1 MNANPPKRRYHLVCW
16 LALIRLLRNPGS
28 GTAEVSSLWPRR
40 PNARRASAD
49 PFTSAAFF
57 RFSLA
62 FHVAWLLAVIAP
74 SQLLAADVPEA
85 AADAWPMFR
94 GCAAGT
100 GRSAATIS
108 LPLEERWH
116 RTFEKTA
123 FEATPVVAA
132 GTIYVGDLDGTFH
145 ALAVETG
152 TTRWTFASKAGF
164 SASAAA
170 STDPAL
176 PLVVVGDADGVVHA
190 LDTASGALRWEYET
204 EGEISGGPT
213 LVHDADAARVFVG
226 SQDASLACL
235 DLATGRLIWKHS
247 IADQIRCSPT
257 VADGVV
263 FLAGCDGK
271 LHVIDAATGT
281 ERSAVP
287 IGGPTGT
294 TPAAHESRV
303 YFGTEGGGF
312 FAIDV
317 AAAKVVWQ
325 FMPAANAQAYRSSAA
340 IADGLAI
347 VGSRGRAVEAFA
359 VADGARAWRQPMRG
373 RVDGSPVVA
382 HLAGS
387 KDLIALVGDAAGR
400 LTALDAAT
408 GKPAWEFDA
417 GGGFVAS
424 PAVAAG
430 HVVTASD
437 DGTIWCF
444 RSASK

>member
-1 MNANPPKRRYHLVCW
+1 MTAILKKHRRHPGGS
-16 LALIRLLRNPGS
+16 LRFCI
-28 GTAEVSSLWPRR
+28 AC
-40 PNARRASAD
+40 
-49 PFTSAAFF
+49 
-57 RFSLA
+57 
-62 FHVAWLLAVIAP
+62 LLAVSVSSP
-74 SQLLAADVPEA
+74 LVAADVPEA
-85 AADAWPMFR
+85 AAESWPMFR

-100 GRSAATIS
+100 GRSAAALS
-108 LPLEERWH
+108 LPLVERWH

-123 FEATPVVAA
+123 FEATPVVVA

-145 ALAVETG
+145 ALALETG
-152 TTRWTFASKAGF
+152 ATRWTFTSEAGF
-164 SASAAA
+164 PASAAA

-176 PLVVVGDADGVVHA
+176 PLVVVGDADGVVRA
-190 LDTASGALRWEYET
+190 LDAANGAQRWQYKT

-213 LVHDADAARVFVG
+213 LIHAADGGRVFVG
-226 SQDASLACL
+226 SQDASLSCL

-257 VADGVV
+257 VADGAIL
-263 FLAGCDGK
+263 LAGCDGK
-271 LHVIDAATGT
+271 LHVIDTATGT
-281 ERSAVP
+281 ERTAVP
-287 IGGPTGT
+287 IGGPTGS
-294 TPAAHESRV
+294 TPAAHASRV
-303 YFGTEGGGF
+303 YFGSEGGGF

-317 AAAKVVWQ
+317 AAAKVAWQ

-382 HLAGS
+382 HRAG
-387 KDLIALVGDAAGR
+387 DGGLIALVGDAAGR
-400 LTALDAAT
+400 LAALDAAT
-408 GKPAWEFDA
+408 GKPVWEFDA
-417 GGGFVAS
+417 GGGFAAS

-430 HVVTASD
+430 HVVAASD

>member
-1 MNANPPKRRYHLVCW
+1 MTVILEMHRGDTVGLLPCFIACLLLL
-16 LALIRLLRNPGS
+16 LASSPLMS
-28 GTAEVSSLWPRR
+28 AEVPE
-40 PNARRASAD
+40 
-49 PFTSAAFF
+49 SAA
-57 RFSLA
+57 
-62 FHVAWLLAVIAP
+62 
-74 SQLLAADVPEA
+74 E
-85 AADAWPMFR
+85 AWPMFR

-100 GRSAATIS
+100 GRSAAALH

-123 FEATPVVAA
+123 FEATPVIVA
-132 GTIYVGDLDGTFH
+132 GTIYVGDLDGSFH
-145 ALAVETG
+145 ALAIETG
-152 TTRWTFASKAGF
+152 ATRWTFTSEAGF
-164 SASAAA
+164 PASAAA

-190 LDTASGALRWEYET
+190 LDAASGAQRWEYKT

-213 LVHDADAARVFVG
+213 LVHAAEGGRVFVG
-226 SQDASLACL
+226 SQDASLSCL
-235 DLATGRLIWKHS
+235 ELATGRLIWKHS

-257 VADGVV
+257 VADGNV

-271 LHVIDAATGT
+271 LHVIDTATGT
-281 ERSAVP
+281 ERTAVP

-317 AAAKVVWQ
+317 TAAKVVWQ

-340 IADGLAI
+340 IADELAI

-359 VADGARAWRQPMRG
+359 VSDGKRTWRQPMRG

-382 HLAGS
+382 QLAGGEG
-387 KDLIALVGDAAGR
+387 LVALVGDAAGR
-400 LTALDAAT
+400 LAALDAAT
-408 GKPAWEFDA
+408 GKPVWEFDA

-424 PAVAAG
+424 PAIAAG
-430 HVVTASD
+430 NVVMASE

>member
-1 MNANPPKRRYHLVCW
+1 MTITPKQRRCQPRGLSGCCIAYL
-16 LALIRLLRNPGS
+16 LALI
-28 GTAEVSSLWPRR
+28 ASSPL
-40 PNARRASAD
+40 
-49 PFTSAAFF
+49 
-57 RFSLA
+57 
-62 FHVAWLLAVIAP
+62 V
-74 SQLLAADVPEA
+74 AADVPGAPAES
-85 AADAWPMFR
+85 WPMFR

-100 GRSAATIS
+100 GRSAATLH

-116 RTFEKTA
+116 RRFEKNA
-123 FEATPVVAA
+123 FEATPVIVD
-132 GTIYVGDLDGTFH
+132 GTIYMGDLDGTFH
-145 ALAVETG
+145 ALALETG
-152 TTRWTFASKAGF
+152 ATRWTFASEAGF
-164 SASAAA
+164 PASAAA

-176 PLVVVGDADGVVHA
+176 PLIVVGDADGVIRA
-190 LDTASGALRWEYET
+190 LDAASGVQRWEYKT

-213 LVHDADAARVFVG
+213 LIHAAEGGRVFVG
-226 SQDASLACL
+226 SQDASLSCL

-257 VADGVV
+257 VADGNV

-271 LHVIDAATGT
+271 LHVIDTATGT
-281 ERSAVP
+281 ERNAVP

-325 FMPAANAQAYRSSAA
+325 FMPAVNAQAYRSSAA

-359 VADGARAWRQPMRG
+359 IADGKRAWRQPMRG

-382 HLAGS
+382 HRAGG
-387 KDLIALVGDAAGR
+387 AGLVAIIGDAAGR
-400 LTALDAAT
+400 LAALDAGT

-424 PAVAAG
+424 PAIAAG
-430 HVVTASD
+430 HVVAAAE
-437 DGTIWCF
+437 DGTVWCF
-444 RSASK
+444 RSSQE

>member
-1 MNANPPKRRYHLVCW
+1 MTSTLRKRRRH
-16 LALIRLLRNPGS
+16 
-28 GTAEVSSLWPRR
+28 PRGFLCCCI
-40 PNARRASAD
+40 AY
-49 PFTSAAFF
+49 
-57 RFSLA
+57 
-62 FHVAWLLAVIAP
+62 LLAIIASSP
-74 SQLLAADVPEA
+74 LVAAEVPEA
-85 AADAWPMFR
+85 AAEAWPMFR

-100 GRSAATIS
+100 GRSAAALS

-116 RTFEKTA
+116 RTFEKAA
-123 FEATPVVAA
+123 FEATPVVVD
-132 GTIYVGDLDGTFH
+132 GTIYVGDLDGTFR
-145 ALAVETG
+145 ALALETG
-152 TTRWTFASKAGF
+152 ETRWTFTSEAGF
-164 SASAAA
+164 AASAAA

-176 PLVVVGDADGVVHA
+176 PIVVVGDADGVVRA
-190 LDTASGALRWEYET
+190 LDAASGAQRWEYKT

-213 LVHDADAARVFVG
+213 LVHAAEGGRVFVG
-226 SQDASLACL
+226 SQDASLSCL

-257 VADGVV
+257 VADGNV

-271 LHVIDAATGT
+271 LHVIDTATGT
-281 ERSAVP
+281 ERTAVP

-359 VADGARAWRQPMRG
+359 VSDGKRAWRQPMRG

-382 HLAGS
+382 RLAGGAG
-387 KDLIALVGDAAGR
+387 LVAVVGDAAGR
-400 LTALDAAT
+400 LAALDAAT

-424 PAVAAG
+424 PAIAAG
-430 HVVTASD
+430 HVVMASD

>member
-1 MNANPPKRRYHLVCW
+1 MRMAARFFAAV
-16 LALIRLLRNPGS
+16 LAAA
-28 GTAEVSSLWPRR
+28 TAL
-40 PNARRASAD
+40 
-49 PFTSAAFF
+49 SAAAEFD
-57 RFSLA
+57 A
-62 FHVAWLLAVIAP
+62 AP
-74 SQLLAADVPEA
+74 
-85 AADAWPMFR
+85 ADAWPMAR
-94 GCAAGT
+94 GCPSGS
-100 GRSAATIS
+100 GRSALVLR
-108 LPLEERWH
+108 LPLAEAWH
-116 RTFEKTA
+116 REFDKTA
-123 FEATPVVAA
+123 FGAVPVIA
-132 GTIYVGDLDGTFH
+132 GGTLYVGDLDGTFH
-145 ALAVETG
+145 ALALDDG
-152 TTRWTFASKAGF
+152 ATRWTFKTEQGGF
-164 SASAAA
+164 PSAAA
-170 STDPAL
+170 LSSDPAR
-176 PLVVVGDADGVVHA
+176 PLVIVGD
-190 LDTASGALRWEYET
+190 DTGIVRAFDRGTGKPAWEYAT

-213 LVHDADAARVFVG
+213 ILAGPTGDRVLVG
-226 SQDASLACL
+226 SQDASLSCL

-257 VADGVV
+257 VANGSV

-271 LHVIDAATGT
+271 LHVIDTGT
-281 ERSAVP
+281 GNERTAVP

-317 AAAKVVWQ
+317 TAAKVVWQ
-325 FMPAANAQAYRSSAA
+325 FTPAANAQAYRSSAA

-359 VADGARAWRQPMRG
+359 VSDGKRAWRQPMRG

-382 HLAGS
+382 HLAGGAG
-387 KDLIALVGDAAGR
+387 LIAVVGDAAGR
-400 LTALDAAT
+400 LAALDAAT

-424 PAVAAG
+424 PAIAAG
-430 HVVTASD
+430 HVVMASD

>member
-1 MNANPPKRRYHLVCW
+1 MTSVAREHRRNAVGLLPFCIAHL
-16 LALIRLLRNPGS
+16 L
-28 GTAEVSSLWPRR
+28 
-40 PNARRASAD
+40 
-49 PFTSAAFF
+49 
-57 RFSLA
+57 SLA
-62 FHVAWLLAVIAP
+62 ISMRLVAAE
-74 SQLLAADVPEA
+74 VPEA
-85 AADAWPMFR
+85 AAEAWPMFR

-100 GRSAATIS
+100 GRSAAALR
-108 LPLEERWH
+108 LPLAERWN

-123 FEATPVVAA
+123 FEATPVIVA
-132 GTIYVGDLDGTFH
+132 GTIYIGDLDGTFH
-145 ALAVETG
+145 ALALETG
-152 TTRWTFASKAGF
+152 TTRWTFTSEAGF
-164 SASAAA
+164 PASAAA

-190 LDTASGALRWEYET
+190 LDAKSGAQRWAYET

-213 LVHDADAARVFVG
+213 IVHDATGSRVFIG
-226 SQDASLACL
+226 SQDASLSCL
-235 DLATGRLIWKHS
+235 DLATGRLLWKHS

-257 VADGVV
+257 VADGAV

-271 LHVIDAATGT
+271 LHVIDTATGT

-294 TPAAHESRV
+294 TPAAHASRV

-317 AAAKVVWQ
+317 AAAKVIWQ

-340 IADGLAI
+340 IADGLVI
-347 VGSRGRAVEAFA
+347 VGSRGRAVEAFTI
-359 VADGARAWRQPMRG
+359 ADGTRAWRQPMRG

-382 HLAGS
+382 RRAGGAEFVA
-387 KDLIALVGDAAGR
+387 IVGDAGGR
-400 LTALDAAT
+400 LAALDAAT
-408 GKPAWEFDA
+408 GKPVWEFDA

-430 HVVTASD
+430 HVVAAAE

-444 RSASK
+444 RSPQE

>member
-1 MNANPPKRRYHLVCW
+1 MTAILEKRRGKAAPVLSFFIACLFA
-16 LALIRLLRNPGS
+16 LA
-28 GTAEVSSLWPRR
+28 
-40 PNARRASAD
+40 
-49 PFTSAAFF
+49 
-57 RFSLA
+57 
-62 FHVAWLLAVIAP
+62 AP
-74 SQLLAADVPEA
+74 SRLVAAEVPEA
-85 AADAWPMFR
+85 AAEAWPMFR
-94 GCAAGT
+94 GCAACS
-100 GRSAATIS
+100 GRSAATLS

-123 FEATPVVAA
+123 FEATPVIVD

-145 ALAVETG
+145 ALALETG
-152 TTRWTFASKAGF
+152 ETRWTFKSEAGF
-164 SASAAA
+164 PASAAA

-176 PLVVVGDADGVVHA
+176 PLVVVGDSDGVVRA
-190 LDTASGALRWEYET
+190 LDAASGAQRWEYKT
-204 EGEISGGPT
+204 DGEISGGPT
-213 LVHDADAARVFVG
+213 LVHDASGGRVFVG
-226 SQDASLACL
+226 SQDASLSCL
-235 DLATGRLIWKHS
+235 DLATGRLIWKHT

-257 VADGVV
+257 VADGNV

-271 LHVIDAATGT
+271 LHVIDTATGT
-281 ERSAVP
+281 ERTAVP

-317 AAAKVVWQ
+317 AAAKVDWQ
-325 FMPAANAQAYRSSAA
+325 FTPAVNAQAYRSSAA

-359 VADGARAWRQPMRG
+359 FADGKRAWRQPMRG

-382 HLAGS
+382 HLAGGEG
-387 KDLIALVGDAAGR
+387 LVAVVGDAAGR
-400 LTALDAAT
+400 LAALDAAT

-424 PAVAAG
+424 PAIAAG
-430 HVVTASD
+430 NVVMASE